1 MSAIVSSLESSCAPR
16 TSTLN
21 KTNRHSRTTTSER
34 TPMMVIDSLQ
44 RTGTHVRS
52 GSQRVWP
59 LKNQKLGFLGIS
71 LLNLFLNLIE
81 VTVNLSLGS
90 IGSLFATA
98 LIASQTWSQY
108 RRGVSVVGTERA
120 VETTSYTRAVCT
132 NVERWRVDQM
142 PFGRTSL
149 TICRTCCTSE
159 CRRDYS
165 IKA

>member
-59 LKNQKLGFLGIS
+59 LKKSKAGILGHQPSEPFTEPYRSDRQLELRKHRESICNRSHSQSNMVAIS
-71 LLNLFLNLIE
+71 P
-81 VTVNLSLGS
+81 
-90 IGSLFATA
+90 
-98 LIASQTWSQY
+98 
-108 RRGVSVVGTERA
+108 RGVSGRYRA
-120 VETTSYTRAVCT
+120 R
-132 NVERWRVDQM
+132 
-142 PFGRTSL
+142 
-149 TICRTCCTSE
+149 
-159 CRRDYS
+159 RRDYKLHTS
-165 IKA
+165 RVYQCGTLEGGPDAIRKNLTNHLSHLLHQ